1 MLDVHPPHA
10 PTHTWK
16 DFFIHVATICVG
28 LLIAVG
34 LEQAVE
40 ALVHRH
46 ERAELIENMRAQ
58 AERNLPILQND
69 VSSASNQLVWLQSV
83 LDLLTQTPVV
93 AGEISVHLPALPP
106 SPPVREPSRAVWL
119 IARAKGT
126 AALLPEDLAEVYDR
140 LDYDA
145 QNTDE
150 AVNASVSTEGVAE
163 ALEARFHVSL
173 SPGSSVRLSAAQ
185 RDQTTVALSNVYA
198 ALQRVRGVS
207 QQWAASS
214 DAVLHHVRT
223 RAEMN
228 SYLAHAS
235 SY

>member
-1 MLDVHPPHA
+1 MLDVHPPHH

-16 DFFIHVATICVG
+16 DFFIHIATIVVG
-28 LLIAVG
+28 LIIAVG

-40 ALVHRH
+40 ALVHGR

-83 LDLLTQTPVV
+83 LDLLTQAPVV
-93 AGEISVHLPALPP
+93 AGEISVHLPPIPP
-106 SPPVREPSRAVWL
+106 GPPVREPSRAVWL
-119 IARAKGT
+119 IAKAKGT

-150 AVNASVSTEGVAE
+150 AVDASVLTEGAGE
-163 ALEARFHVSL
+163 ALEARFHVSF

-185 RDQTTVALSNVYA
+185 RDQAIVALSNVYA
-198 ALQRVRGVS
+198 AVQRVRGVS

-223 RAEMN
+223 RSEMN

>member
-10 PTHTWK
+10 PTHTWR
-16 DFFIHVATICVG
+16 DFFIHIATIVIG

-46 ERAELIENMRAQ
+46 ERAELIESMRLQ

-69 VSSASNQLVWLQSV
+69 IRSASNQLVWLQSV
-83 LDLLTQTPVV
+83 IDVLAQAPVA
-93 AGEISVHLPALPP
+93 AGEIQVQTPSLPP
-106 SPPVREPSRAVWL
+106 GPVVREPSRAVWL
-119 IARAKGT
+119 IAKAKGT

-150 AVNASVSTEGVAE
+150 AVNASVSTEEAAE

-173 SPGSSVRLSAAQ
+173 SPGSSVRLSVAQ
-185 RDQTTVALSNVYA
+185 RDQVVLALSSGYA
-198 ALQRVRGVS
+198 ALLRVNRVS

-214 DAVLHHVRT
+214 DAVIHKVQT

-228 SYLAHAS
+228 PYLARAAS
-235 SY
+235 Y

>member
-1 MLDVHPPHA
+1 MLDVHPPHEA
-10 PTHTWK
+10 AHTWK
-16 DFFIHVATICVG
+16 DFLIHIATIVVG
-28 LLIAVG
+28 LCIAVG
-34 LEQAVE
+34 LEQTVE
-40 ALVHRH
+40 ALLHRH
-46 ERAELIENMRAQ
+46 ERAELIEHMHTQ
-58 AERNLPILQND
+58 AERNLPILQSD
-69 VSSASNQLVWLQSV
+69 IHSTSNQLVWLQTII
-83 LDLLTQTPVV
+83 DLLTHAPVV
-93 AGEISVHLPALPP
+93 DSEISVHVPPLPP
-106 SPPVREPSRAVWL
+106 GPPAREPSRAVWL
-119 IARAKGT
+119 IAKAKGS

-150 AVNASVSTEGVAE
+150 SVNGFISTNEAAE

-185 RDQTTVALSNVYA
+185 RDQAVLVLSSVYA
-198 ALQRVRGVS
+198 ALVRVNRVS

-214 DAVLHHVRT
+214 DAVIHHVQT

-228 SYLAHAS
+228 PYLSHAS

>member
-10 PTHTWK
+10 PTHTWR
-16 DFFIHVATICVG
+16 DFFIHIATIVIG

-46 ERAELIENMRAQ
+46 ERAELIESMRLQ

-69 VSSASNQLVWLQSV
+69 IRSASNQLVWLQSV
-83 LDLLTQTPVV
+83 IDVLAQAPVA
-93 AGEISVHLPALPP
+93 AGEIQVQTPSLPP
-106 SPPVREPSRAVWL
+106 GPVVREPSRADWL
-119 IARAKGT
+119 IAKAKGT

-150 AVNASVSTEGVAE
+150 AVNASVSTEEAAE

-173 SPGSSVRLSAAQ
+173 SPGSSVRLSVAQ
-185 RDQTTVALSNVYA
+185 RDQVVLALSSGYA
-198 ALQRVRGVS
+198 ALLRVNRVS

-214 DAVLHHVRT
+214 DAVIHKVQT

-228 SYLAHAS
+228 PYLARAAS
-235 SY
+235 Y